1 VQTSQ
6 KGQTSALVNDASERN
21 SNRSQVSAYT
31 TSSSR
36 PFLTTRAGHA
46 ITNGLRQ
53 EIVST
58 PFCRH
63 VAVIAIAHRSSAH
76 YLHNDPVT
84 ELLEQLEFLRNR
96 IFVDDY
102 DDDDEDDDSLPMTH
116 AFGLSST
123 SRSVNGL
130 YSLRGGAFTTC
141 ARLPWRR
148 RHPQQQ
154 TAPPHEDQQSTY
166 NQQQEGFLSLCSGT
180 TTRGDPWLPMIGKRC
195 SGASPPAVV
204 LLRCCCCCCC
214 RVATHRPPNVLS
226 SIGCLGHVTW

>member
-21 SNRSQVSAYT
+21 SNRSQVPRVYYLVVST
-31 TSSSR
+31 V
-36 PFLTTRAGHA
+36 LTTRAGHA
-46 ITNGLRQ
+46 ITNRLRQ

-58 PFCRH
+58 PICRH
-63 VAVIAIAHRSSAH
+63 IALIAIAHRSSAH

-130 YSLRGGAFTTC
+130 FAPRGCIYYVRPASIRSNNRAT
-141 ARLPWRR
+141 ARRPTIDVQ
-148 RHPQQQ
+148 P
-154 TAPPHEDQQSTY
+154 AA
-166 NQQQEGFLSLCSGT
+166 
-180 TTRGDPWLPMIGKRC
+180 RGLFI
-195 SGASPPAVV
+195 SV
-204 LLRCCCCCCC
+204 
-214 RVATHRPPNVLS
+214 
-226 SIGCLGHVTW
+226 